1 MYCAKFETI
10 LCIPLVSIYFNI
22 YQYISRWPKS
32 SLRTADYKRR
42 PEMRVLF
49 AGYPG
54 SETRIPTSFLLPF
67 TSLFLVICFELPRT
81 RPFSEFPSRLEL
93 SGVNCIP
100 HWLNSRFFVCC
111 KCVNQNS
118 VPGALPNKF
127 VKPFGYFFSFAF
139 PAGFVFGGWEQ
150 CEPLCTKLHREPF
163 LSGVLMFN
171 GTRREDGGFQK
182 TIHGPLFYMRLVERQ
197 NREHEG
203 YI

>member
-1 MYCAKFETI
+1 
-10 LCIPLVSIYFNI
+10 
-22 YQYISRWPKS
+22 
-32 SLRTADYKRR
+32 
-42 PEMRVLF
+42 MRVLF

-127 VKPFGYFFSFAF
+127 VKPYGYFFSCAL
-139 PAGFVFGGWEQ
+139 PAGFVFGLGTVWATLYKTSSRTLPKRSPTVQRHEKRRWRVPENNSWTFVLYAS
-150 CEPLCTKLHREPF
+150 CRTTKSRTWGLYIVC
-163 LSGVLMFN
+163 L
-171 GTRREDGGFQK
+171 TQK
-182 TIHGPLFYMRLVERQ
+182 IGKIFSKWKIKHKHLGPDIHDHTM
-197 NREHEG
+197 
-203 YI
+203 